1 MYVAYELAQ
10 NPSLFTIL
18 ATELSKYKDI
28 DSFKSIELEKLP
40 YLNAVIRET
49 LRMWPPAPSPFFR
62 VCPPQ
67 GTILGGY
74 HIPGGVTSTYF

>member
-1 MYVAYELAQ
+1 MYVAYELARH
-10 NPSLFTIL
+10 PSLFDTL
-18 ATELSKYKDI
+18 AKELSKYTDI
-28 DSFKSIELEKLP
+28 DSFKTIELEKLP

-67 GTILGGY
+67 GTILSGY
-74 HIPGGVTSTYF
+74 PVSGGVRVSYF